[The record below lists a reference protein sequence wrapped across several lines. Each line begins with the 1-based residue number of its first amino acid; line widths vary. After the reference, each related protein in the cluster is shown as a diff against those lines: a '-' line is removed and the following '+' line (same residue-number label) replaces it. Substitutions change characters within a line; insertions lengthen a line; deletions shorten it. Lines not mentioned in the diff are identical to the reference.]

1 MRPSLNQ
8 CRRPRRRFCSCRYL
22 IGDDVQTDYLRSIS
36 FHWQDSPYNVDPER
50 PGEVDDFTAAMLK
63 KEGKTLS
70 DLESEIVQAPFVQ
83 VRIGRMIVVYLA
95 ARIGK
100 CPKPSSSAVV
110 FMSDHAARSL

>member
-1 MRPSLNQ
+1 M
-8 CRRPRRRFCSCRYL
+8 
-22 IGDDVQTDYLRSIS
+22 
-36 FHWQDSPYNVDPER
+36 DPER

-63 KEGKTLS
+63 QEGKTLS

-83 VRIGRMIVVYLA
+83 VRIIGRMIVVCLA

-100 CPKPSSSAVV
+100 WPKPSISAVV